1 MLKIMKFLC
10 YFSLFVNSW
19 MVPQVIIFFA
29 FDIYVIFTFR
39 KLMNGSSGDKLVA
52 SDTWKMELILDSY

>member
-1 MLKIMKFLC
+1 MHVKNEVFV
-10 YFSLFVNSW
+10 LFFTFCKLMNGSSGDNF
-19 MVPQVIIFFA
+19 FFA

-52 SDTWKMELILDSY
+52 SGT